1 MNFRIGIGFDAH
13 KFEQN
18 RKLILG
24 GVDIPCKKGLAGH
37 SDADVL
43 THAVI
48 DAVLGALSAG
58 DIGQWF
64 PDNSSEYKDADSL
77 QLLKTI
83 LDSDRLPEFSIIN
96 IDSII
101 IAQEPKL
108 SVFIPEMKEKL
119 ADILQINQDCVS
131 VKATTTEYMGFCGRS
146 EGIAAQAVVMLNTTP
161 KQL

>member
-13 KFEQN
+13 KFEHS
-18 RKLILG
+18 RKLILAG
-24 GVDIPCKKGLAGH
+24 TEIPYEQGLAGH

-64 PDNSSEYKDADSL
+64 PDSSAEYKDADSL
-77 QLLKTI
+77 QLLKAI
-83 LDSDRLPEFSIIN
+83 LESDRLPVFSIVN
-96 IDSII
+96 VDTVI
-101 IAQEPKL
+101 IAQKPKL
-108 SVFIPEMKEKL
+108 SAFIPEMKKKL

-161 KQL
+161 K